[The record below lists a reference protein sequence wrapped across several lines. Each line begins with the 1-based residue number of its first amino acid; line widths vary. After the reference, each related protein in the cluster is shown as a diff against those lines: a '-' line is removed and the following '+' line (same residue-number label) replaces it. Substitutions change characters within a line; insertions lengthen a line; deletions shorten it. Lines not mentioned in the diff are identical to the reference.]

1 MLSYINLKQRIDI
14 FVKTSIIDFMER
26 DIRRVEEI
34 YRAGFNQYYRPYQ
47 TNPIKSR
54 KKPEKSFQEILDEM
68 RKMGK

>member
-1 MLSYINLKQRIDI
+1 MKGLTFLIQ
-14 FVKTSIIDFMER
+14 TSIIDFMER

-34 YRAGFNQYYRPYQ
+34 YRTGFNQYYRPYQ

-68 RKMGK
+68 IKMGK